1 MADKKKKKTE
11 GLKKTPSNLAGSRN
25 LPDIKGFDD
34 EQIKGIFKALG
45 REDGINFD
53 TEDSYKKFKKRYGI
67 DLFNSSLKQSKL
79 FISDNLKSFARYF
92 VSVSLGFSVA
102 FVPVVNNT
110 VRSYS
115 ESYLDKFYQFLEI
128 MPIKEQIWDI
138 PVDNNSIV
146 RLNEIINL
154 CIKDKIPFKV
164 NQTPDSYRVTIEFIA
179 FSENQLN
186 LKNLIGMPVQF
197 EGDYTLVISS
207 K

>member
-11 GLKKTPSNLAGSRN
+11 GLKKTPSNMAGSRN

-92 VSVSLGFSVA
+92 VSISLGFSVA

-115 ESYLDKFYQFLEI
+115 ESLFDKLISFEFLQEKI
-128 MPIKEQIWDI
+128 ETKVIQTETLEYE
-138 PVDNNSIV
+138 
-146 RLNEIINL
+146 LNEIVNEAMLSKQPIELKPFPNGYSL
-154 CIKDKIPFKV
+154 KISNFKANEPDQASLKIKLKV
-164 NQTPDSYRVTIEFIA
+164 HSTFEG
-179 FSENQLN
+179 N
-186 LKNLIGMPVQF
+186 LKVEI
-197 EGDYTLVISS
+197 I
-207 K
+207 KK

>member
-1 MADKKKKKTE
+1 MKKKSADQIIKEIFTNYFKESGYSLDKKKS
-11 GLKKTPSNLAGSRN
+11 LHR
-25 LPDIKGFDD
+25 
-34 EQIKGIFKALG
+34 FK
-45 REDGINFD
+45 E
-53 TEDSYKKFKKRYGI
+53 RYGFSEYEESTQKVKSSRF
-67 DLFNSSLKQSKL
+67 LNSLKSFKDAYIKFL
-79 FISDNLKSFARYF
+79 ELIKDNLKNFMKYF
-92 VSVSLGFSVA
+92 VSISLGFSVA

-128 MPIKEQIWDI
+128 MPIKEQIWNI
-138 PVDNNSIV
+138 PVDNNSKD

-186 LKNLIGMPVQF
+186 LRNLIKLPAQF